1 MRLFGWIIGGDKD
14 DKNNNDDG
22 HGSKADEVPAIRE
35 WVSEQQ
41 HARDPEHFVPT
52 ADELAAPHPYVVAK
66 VVAIGAFAKKLFDK
80 PTYHE
85 AHAAFV
91 ATAEKVHGYTP
102 VYVGDGYADPKWAAA
117 RFADMRFENRGVR
130 TDAWGRRAANGWT

>member
-1 MRLFGWIIGGDKD
+1 MGILSRFF
-14 DKNNNDDG
+14 
-22 HGSKADEVPAIRE
+22 GSKKNGTRRE
-35 WVSEQQ
+35 WVPEEH
-41 HARDPEHFVPT
+41 HAQDPNRFAPT
-52 ADELAAPHPYVVAK
+52 ADELAAPHPYLVAK
-66 VVAIGAFAKKLFDK
+66 VVAAKKLFDK
-80 PTYHE
+80 TFDKKPYHE

-117 RFADMRFENRGVR
+117 RFADMRFEKRGVR